1 VRLGSAYA
9 LATRYLWAAA
19 SPSSSSCYRVPAQG
33 HRCGQRLS
41 AKSGTAI
48 FSNLLTFVIMT
59 GIPGEQHTPV
69 IRRLQSAEPLVT
81 VELRPPRSGMSFADS
96 MDRWIDM
103 YHGIQRLTRQD
114 TLVFLTDNAVGQ
126 SEEENLNHITS
137 NLGGDISRSR
147 IIPFLTCK
155 HTLDYCHLY
164 AQRAASYGF
173 EALTVLGGDNSVG
186 PPRCVPHAYQL
197 RQSIRERIP
206 NLALGGWA
214 NPHKDPVP
222 QVEYLTR
229 DDFAADFYLTQVVSH
244 HSAHQ
249 VEAFL
254 NEARRRDVALP
265 GVFGVFLYRSANPRT
280 LERLNDFFPVPA
292 REITRE
298 FEAGATP
305 EEICVRSITALRSA
319 GVDKIYV
326 SNLGFERIDNRY
338 RGIMSALASLPSR
351 PGS

>member
-1 VRLGSAYA
+1 MKTTH
-9 LATRYLWAAA
+9 TRI
-19 SPSSSSCYRVPAQG
+19 PSRG
-33 HRCGQRLS
+33 DGDR
-41 AKSGTAI
+41 
-48 FSNLLTFVIMT
+48 LTFVSMV
-59 GIPGEQHTPV
+59 ESSENRPV
-69 IRRLQSAEPLVT
+69 SVVRRLRSAEPLVA

-103 YHGIQRLTRQD
+103 YHGIQRLTRRD

-126 SEEENLNHITS
+126 AEEENLNHITS
-137 NLGGDISRSR
+137 NLGADASRSC

-155 HTLDYCHLY
+155 HTMDYCHLY

-173 EALTVLGGDNSVG
+173 EALTVLGGDSSVG

-206 NLALGGWA
+206 GLALGGWA

-229 DDFAADFYLTQVVSH
+229 GDFTADFYLTQVVSH
-244 HSAHQ
+244 HSARQ

-254 NEARRRDVALP
+254 NEARRREVDLP

-280 LERLNDFFPVPA
+280 LERLGEFFPVPA
-292 REITRE
+292 KEITKE

-305 EEICVRSITALRSA
+305 EEICVRSIATLRDL
-319 GVDKIYV
+319 GVDKIYL
-326 SNLGFERIDNRY
+326 SNLGFERIDGRY
-338 RGIMSALASLPSR
+338 RRIMSALESRQSLPET
-351 PGS
+351 